1 MIGPSGIKPFLLTVF
16 ATLVPTILFI
26 TFNSDFYNNTL
37 NIIISIIPIL
47 IVCAIYYYMFLT
59 TFYDPGIIPRK
70 EIKGIRDNPFYNKKR
85 KVKIV
90 QHGIIVK
97 YKLCDSCNIIKPLRS
112 SHCADCN
119 NCVERF
125 DHHCPWIGTC
135 VAKRNYR
142 YFFIFILL
150 LNVLTFY
157 MIVFSIIHISM
168 VVNKYTPGDVAKA
181 MNETIV
187 SLFIIVYGFLST
199 IFTFGLCFYHSTLI
213 KSNQTTKEELKSHY
227 RNKFGNPFNHGLDY
241 NIKNIFLPRLSQ
253 PSLLDIIRYNIER
266 EKVIPQVY

>member
-1 MIGPSGIKPFLLTVF
+1 
-16 ATLVPTILFI
+16 
-26 TFNSDFYNNTL
+26 
-37 NIIISIIPIL
+37 
-47 IVCAIYYYMFLT
+47 MFLT
-59 TFYDPGIIPRK
+59 TFYDPGIIARK
-70 EIKGIRDNPFYNKKR
+70 EIKGIRDNPYYNKKR
-85 KVKIV
+85 KVKIA

-97 YKLCDSCNIIKPLRS
+97 YKLCDTCNIIKPLRS

-142 YFFIFILL
+142 YFFTFILL
-150 LNVLTFY
+150 LNVLTVF
-157 MIVFSIIHISM
+157 MIVFSIVHISM
-168 VVNKYTPGDVAKA
+168 FVNRYTKLNGEQFIAMA

-213 KSNQTTKEELKSHY
+213 NTNQTTKEELKSHY
-227 RNKFGNPFNHGLDY
+227 RNKFGNPFNHGFEY
-241 NIKNIFLPRLSQ
+241 NIKNIFCPRLSQ
-253 PSLLDIIRYNIER
+253 PSLLDIIRYNIDR
-266 EKVIPQVY
+266 PQVKYF